1 MSTFRRRPLEVA
13 VALALAWLALPSH
26 ALKLGDPVVRSYVG
40 QPLVAEYPIVDST
53 PEELRR
59 LSISLAKPEAYST
72 IRANFHPALKTSQLT
87 VVNLDGK
94 HSVVVT
100 TEGPVEDSVL
110 DIVFELTWAAGR
122 MVQSSTVLIDPP
134 PSSIRVETPYFI
146 PEEIPI
152 ISATTPYPSTPVR
165 SSTVRSKALPTLGG
179 IDTEVRVRKGDTLGA
194 IAKRTLPGVPLEQA
208 LIALYNK
215 NSQVIASKN
224 VNLIQEGAILQ
235 IPTEAEA
242 HAVDANQALK
252 TLRIHASNFREYTAR
267 LAQQSAPSK
276 PAEGGLTQ
284 SGSLRAP
291 AVAVEESSKGDE
303 VRVGA
308 GKPKDATEIQNA
320 NAKKEAEVRQAL
332 LDKNL
337 KALEEL
343 SKVRNAELAKLQAK
357 VAKETAKEK
366 SELTP
371 PPDKNPNQVP
381 VAPTSEAASSAPV
394 APGLVNPSTLL
405 ESEKPRVEEK
415 AKPEVAQ
422 PPAPAPVVSS
432 SSFKGAQPVVETP
445 TLPET
450 MKPSNSISD
459 PSEAPLATTPVAP
472 KIETPASVP
481 AAAEA
486 AKTKPKAKPKAAVV
500 APPPPPPP
508 PESSLLDYWPHA
520 AGGVGILALLGGWL
534 YTRRKQ
540 KQNVEHDADV
550 GKIVVLGGDSEDA
563 HPTEDVS
570 VYPEQDAV
578 DSVLESPDLVS
589 SEEAAFSTLSSLPS
603 STGLQQAIEEARAPV
618 VEPEEVHEIQEAPAL
633 GLLELPPFDLVADD
647 HALTHLTE
655 SLANELP
662 ELNVPL
668 QGSDKDTYPVSVSY
682 DPDEQLGIAKFYLGL
697 QDFRG
702 VWDMLTPLLSHDR
715 EGIRTQAHALLA
727 EIPEEQRAIWE
738 AERA

>member
-13 VALALAWLALPSH
+13 VALALAGLALPSH

-72 IRANFHPALKTSQLT
+72 TRANFHPALKTSRLT

-134 PSSIRVETPYFI
+134 PSNIRVETPYFV

-152 ISATTPYPSTPVR
+152 ISATTPYPSAPVR
-165 SSTVRSKALPTLGG
+165 SSTVQSKALPTLGG

-242 HAVDANQALK
+242 LAVDANQALK
-252 TLRIHASNFREYTAR
+252 TLRMHASNFREYTAR

-291 AVAVEESSKGDE
+291 VVAVEESSKGDE

-308 GKPKDATEIQNA
+308 GEPKDATDIQNA
-320 NAKKEAEVRQAL
+320 NAKKEAEERQAL

-394 APGLVNPSTLL
+394 ALGLVNPSTLL

-432 SSFKGAQPVVETP
+432 SVFKGAQPVVETP

-459 PSEAPLATTPVAP
+459 PSETPLATTPVAP
-472 KIETPASVP
+472 KIETPASAP
-481 AAAEA
+481 AAAEE

-520 AGGVGILALLGGWL
+520 AGGVGILALLGGWF

-540 KQNVEHDADV
+540 KQNVEHDTDV
-550 GKIVVLGGDSEDA
+550 GEIVVLGGNSEDA

-578 DSVLESPDLVS
+578 DSVLESQDLVS

-603 STGLQQAIEEARAPV
+603 STGLQQAIEETRAPE
-618 VEPEEVHEIQEAPAL
+618 VELEEIHEIQEAPAL

-647 HALTHLTE
+647 HALTRLTE

-715 EGIRTQAHALLA
+715 ESIRTQAQALLA

>member
-134 PSSIRVETPYFI
+134 PSNVQVETPYFI
-146 PEEIPI
+146 PEEIPTVV
-152 ISATTPYPSTPVR
+152 ATPYSGTSVGSGSVKP
-165 SSTVRSKALPTLGG
+165 KALPALGG

-215 NSQVIASKN
+215 NSQSIASKN
-224 VNLIQEGAILQ
+224 VNLIREGAILQ
-235 IPTEAEA
+235 VPTLEEAR
-242 HAVDANQALK
+242 AVDANQALK
-252 TLRIHASNFREYTAR
+252 TLRMHAANFREYTAR
-267 LAQQSAPSK
+267 LAQQSSPSK
-276 PAEGGLTQ
+276 PSEGGLTQ

-291 AVAVEESSKGDE
+291 AVVVEESSKGDE

-308 GKPKDATEIQNA
+308 GKAKDTTNIQNA
-320 NAKKEAEVRQAL
+320 NAKKEAAEREAL

-343 SKVRNAELAKLQAK
+343 AKVRNAELAKLQDK
-357 VAKETAKEK
+357 VAKGAPKEK

-371 PPDKNPNQVP
+371 PPDKNPNPVP
-381 VAPTSEAASSAPV
+381 AAPTSEASGGTPV
-394 APGLVNPSTLL
+394 TPGLVNPSTLL
-405 ESEKPRVEEK
+405 ESGRPHAEEK
-415 AKPEVAQ
+415 AKPDVASS
-422 PPAPAPVVSS
+422 APSASVSA
-432 SSFKGAQPVVETP
+432 FKGAQPVVETP
-445 TLPET
+445 TLPDT

-459 PSEAPLATTPVAP
+459 PNGMPSVETPPAP
-472 KIETPASVP
+472 KIETPASAPV
-481 AAAEA
+481 EA
-486 AKTKPKAKPKAAVV
+486 SEVVKPKPKAKPKAIV

-508 PESSLLDYWPHA
+508 PESSLFDYWPYA
-520 AGGVGILALLGGWL
+520 AGGAGILALLGGWF

-540 KQNVEHDADV
+540 ARSEEHDEEV
-550 GKIVVLGGDSEDA
+550 GDIVVHGGEHNDEQ
-563 HPTEDVS
+563 PTEDTS
-570 VYPEQDAV
+570 IYPEHEV
-578 DSVLESPDLVS
+578 VEPVLEPHDLVS

-603 STGLQQAIEEARAPV
+603 STSGLQHAIAEARSPEA
-618 VEPEEVHEIQEAPAL
+618 EPEVRRIQEAPAL
-633 GLLELPPFDLVADD
+633 GLPELPPFDLAADD

-655 SLANELP
+655 SLATELP
-662 ELNVPL
+662 ELHVPL
-668 QGSDKDTYPVSVSY
+668 QGTDKDTYPVSVSY

-702 VWDMLTPLLSHDR
+702 VWDMLTPLLNHDR
-715 EGIRTQAHALLA
+715 ESVRTQAQVLLA
-727 EIPEEQRAIWE
+727 EIPEDLRVIWE
-738 AERA
+738 AERS